1 MQKLSAAALACSIPL
16 VFGALAGCKR
26 TPTKNDAEA
35 EAGRTFA
42 MVCARCHGPDGGG
55 SSLVP
60 SLATPP
66 RNFRDAAFQK
76 ERSDADLARVISEG
90 KNAMPAF
97 ANIYTPEQISG
108 LVQVIRGFDPAR
120 PARPR

>member
-1 MQKLSAAALACSIPL
+1 MEKLSAVALACSIPL

-26 TPTKNDAEA
+26 APAKNDAHA
-35 EAGRTFA
+35 EANRTFA

-55 SSLVP
+55 SSLTP
-60 SLATPP
+60 SLAAPP
-66 RNFRDAAFQK
+66 RNFRDATFQK

-97 ANIYTPEQISG
+97 ANVYTPEQITA
-108 LVQVIRGFDPAR
+108 LVQVIRGFDPDKR
-120 PARPR
+120 P